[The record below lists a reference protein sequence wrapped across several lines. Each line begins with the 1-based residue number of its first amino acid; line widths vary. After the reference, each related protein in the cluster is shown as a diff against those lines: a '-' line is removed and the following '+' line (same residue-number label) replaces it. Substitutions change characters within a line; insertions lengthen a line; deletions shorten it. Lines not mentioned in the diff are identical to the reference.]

1 MISRQSLI
9 DRAFLRAR
17 TLPLGRLDSLVSQA
31 MVELARK
38 VATDDNRADLL
49 RKDFTLTVVSGE
61 ASLAAALTASEPML
75 LPFLPMA
82 TIISPDSTL
91 PWQYVMDT
99 AQLNLDRSAL
109 GMVYFT
115 TSGSTL
121 SVSGGLTTTY
131 LDNDGER
138 LREAMQRMVALEAN
152 HAMETDEYAEVLY
165 ETGRIEEAIV
175 LMKDPI
181 KKAHYQQRLDAIL
194 KDDGAWCNC
203 DGEKQVIRR
212 YPSMK
217 HGKSI
222 AVVKCTK
229 CEFVNVSDQ
238 L

>member
-1 MISRQSLI
+1 MTEIEPVILSHFKPEEIES
-9 DRAFLRAR
+9 LRAEHER
-17 TLPLGRLDSLVSQA
+17 QKQVFLGHA
-31 MVELARK
+31 
-38 VATDDNRADLL
+38 
-49 RKDFTLTVVSGE
+49 
-61 ASLAAALTASEPML
+61 
-75 LPFLPMA
+75 
-82 TIISPDSTL
+82 
-91 PWQYVMDT
+91 
-99 AQLNLDRSAL
+99 
-109 GMVYFT
+109 
-115 TSGSTL
+115 
-121 SVSGGLTTTY
+121 Y